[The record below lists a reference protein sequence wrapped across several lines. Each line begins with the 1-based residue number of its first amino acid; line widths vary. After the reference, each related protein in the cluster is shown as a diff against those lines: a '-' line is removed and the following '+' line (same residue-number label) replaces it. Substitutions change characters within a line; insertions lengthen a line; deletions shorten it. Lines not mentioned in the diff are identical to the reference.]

1 MVCCLL
7 AECNWLVHCAVVAGI
22 RWPAPPSYQRELR
35 VNMWHFFLDV
45 GLISGRTLDI
55 WGIPVQVSM

>member
-22 RWPAPPSYQRELR
+22 CWPAPSYQHELR

-45 GLISGRTLDI
+45 GLTFGRTSDI
-55 WGIPVQVSM
+55 WGIPVQVLM